1 MNKILILATE
11 GCDACIIAKHN
22 LELALAQTS
31 VDITLEFKDF
41 HDVSKDFIIK
51 NRIKDF
57 PAVLYFVNDRV
68 VNKSVGTYPSAVYL
82 RWIDLYFKK

>member
-22 LELALAQTS
+22 VELALAQTS

-57 PAVLYFVNDRV
+57 PTVLYFVNDRV